1 MEGKVKKDR
10 KFICIVQDIDSFIQV
25 EESGSGARLVFHDWG
40 SRSCAT
46 TLLTRDE
53 FERLSI
59 LLARAV
65 LAAEERD
72 RKEIKRNRE
81 QLHSLIDE
89 VIERY
94 LRS

>member
-1 MEGKVKKDR
+1 MEKEKKSLLVLRD
-10 KFICIVQDIDSFIQV
+10 FDCFVQV
-25 EESGSGARLVFHDWG
+25 EQEGQEGVRLVFHDWS
-40 SRSCAT
+40 SRSCAS
-46 TLLTRDE
+46 TLLTKEE

-59 LLARAV
+59 LLARAL

>member
-1 MEGKVKKDR
+1 MEKEKKSLLVLRD
-10 KFICIVQDIDSFIQV
+10 FDCFVQV
-25 EESGSGARLVFHDWG
+25 EQDGQEGVRLVFHDWG

>member
-1 MEGKVKKDR
+1 MEKEKKSLLVLRD
-10 KFICIVQDIDSFIQV
+10 FDCFVQV
-25 EESGSGARLVFHDWG
+25 EQEEQEGVRLVFHDWG

-46 TLLTRDE
+46 TLLTRE
-53 FERLSI
+53 ELERLSI